1 MIDWLEIRHFAIAA
15 SVELEL
21 EDGFSAVTGETGSG
35 KSLMVDALATL
46 LGARADNSL
55 IQLGQDNAEIQCS
68 FSLPL
73 GHAVF
78 DWLEQHDLRSDNE
91 LLLRRIIRR
100 DKPGRGYINGKPV
113 NISMLRELG
122 VDLVDIHGQ
131 HDHHSLIRKPIQQ
144 ALLDEAAGNQTLL
157 DELSSCY
164 GSLSA
169 LQKQMDRISNQQT
182 AIQERI
188 DLLKFQLTE
197 LDQLD
202 PVVGEWE
209 QLEQQQKRLHHMQE
223 LVSGCQSVI
232 ERLDQ
237 DERSNINSDLVK
249 VSAQLRNLERFDT
262 ELGAVVTLLEE
273 ATVNVEEAVRQLKDQ
288 YQSSEV
294 DSNEIKEIEQRF
306 SIFHELSR
314 KHRVQ
319 PQMLAE
325 HTIVLREEL
334 EGLSNP
340 DAERA
345 KLEKLINTEQKKY
358 RELCARIS
366 DSRQSSAFKLAK
378 QITAAMQELGMQGGS
393 FRIELTPLAAD
404 KISRHGAETVEFM
417 VSANPGLPVQPLAR
431 IASGGELSR
440 ISLAIQVILSGAAM
454 VPTLVFDEVD
464 VGIGGTVANTVG
476 QRLRELGKSSQVI
489 CVTHLAQVAARAD
502 HHFYVSKTNAKKK
515 SGVIDIT
522 IRLLD
527 QESRIEEIARM
538 TGSEKITKQSRDH
551 AEQMLASA

>member
-334 EGLSNP
+334 
-340 DAERA
+340 
-345 KLEKLINTEQKKY
+345 
-358 RELCARIS
+358 
-366 DSRQSSAFKLAK
+366 
-378 QITAAMQELGMQGGS
+378 
-393 FRIELTPLAAD
+393 
-404 KISRHGAETVEFM
+404 
-417 VSANPGLPVQPLAR
+417 
-431 IASGGELSR
+431 
-440 ISLAIQVILSGAAM
+440 
-454 VPTLVFDEVD
+454 
-464 VGIGGTVANTVG
+464 
-476 QRLRELGKSSQVI
+476 
-489 CVTHLAQVAARAD
+489 
-502 HHFYVSKTNAKKK
+502 
-515 SGVIDIT
+515 
-522 IRLLD
+522 
-527 QESRIEEIARM
+527 
-538 TGSEKITKQSRDH
+538 
-551 AEQMLASA
+551 